1 MLKKVQRIKLGKQIY
16 RRLMKRVLERD
27 EWRCQKCGSL
37 ENLQVHHKIKR
48 SQLGNDSLDNLVTL
62 CAYCH
67 MGEHGQ
73 LFYSVPA
80 VRVCSKPKP
89 TKEVKTLPAVIS
101 EVANSD
107 SFSFHLAP
115 GDSDYVNENCTDG
128 FAPSCPLA
136 ARPESG

>member
-1 MLKKVQRIKLGKQIY
+1 MLKKIQRIKLGRQIY

-48 SQLGNDSLDNLVTL
+48 SQLGNDSVDNLVTL

-73 LFYSVPA
+73 LFYSLPA
-80 VRVCSKPKP
+80 TKVCSKPKP
-89 TKEVKTLPAVIS
+89 RRK
-101 EVANSD
+101 
-107 SFSFHLAP
+107 
-115 GDSDYVNENCTDG
+115 
-128 FAPSCPLA
+128 
-136 ARPESG
+136 